1 MDQLWFIVDR
11 TIVNGVFKPTYNW
24 GAPSCR
30 FLVDFGASNSE
41 VLDANLFVL
50 LSFSLVVDIVGLCFS
65 VQAIPSYC

>member
-1 MDQLWFIVDR
+1 MVER

-30 FLVDFGASNSE
+30 FLLDFGASNSE

-50 LSFSLVVDIVGLCFS
+50 LSFSFGSRHCRSLEFS
-65 VQAIPSYC
+65 VRSPSHLIAETD